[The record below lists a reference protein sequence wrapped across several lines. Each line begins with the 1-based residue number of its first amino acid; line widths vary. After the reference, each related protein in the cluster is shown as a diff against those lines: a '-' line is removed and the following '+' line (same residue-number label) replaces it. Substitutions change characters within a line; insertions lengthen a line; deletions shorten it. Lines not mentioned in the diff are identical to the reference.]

1 MKVRFM
7 PGAIEVDVEAGTTLF
22 EAAQLAQLPVGSS
35 CGADGTCGKCG
46 LRLLNGSLPAPT
58 PREVKVSA
66 DNRTEPGLRLS
77 CMVEVQSDVEVTAD
91 YW

>member
-7 PGAIEVDVEAGTTLF
+7 PSGIAVEVEDGTTLF
-22 EAAQLAQLPVGSS
+22 EAAQLAELPVGSS

-46 LRLLNGSLPAPT
+46 LRLVSGTLPSAT
-58 PREVKVSA
+58 PRERKVAA
-66 DNRTEPGLRLS
+66 DNRTAHGLRLS
-77 CMVEVQSDVEVTAD
+77 CMVEVQSDVVVTAD